1 MAGFYGNITSNPL
14 TTYDKIYPNRY
25 TLEREKQT
33 DNILPGRQVLIEYDT
48 EFVAPIDSNG
58 NNVLEKEHQEAL
70 EKLANYEKNKYLD
83 EIFYHKNYDSTI
95 WRKEYYDGN
104 YKYVQT
110 AELNGVGFK
119 LIEFYN
125 GENSSTPSSS
135 FYQNETNQTLK
146 IYIDKGLQSKEKS
159 GESSVLIQGTEYKAG
174 NNINIID
181 DTIIANMSLKPMTN
195 NIRIENDSIGV
206 YPENSEISE
215 INEQII
221 INLNNDDQYEYK
233 EYPVYYETKNKE
245 MEQLTIDNIEALKES
260 ETSLYFKGKNDKYRY
275 LGTFSKI
282 YQDASMSLMTL
293 STEEEPTYRGTVG
306 KRNATIHYDWEYYS
320 NTKHLK
326 IINYGQ
332 WIGSSIPTA
341 IQQWAHPYNATQLT
355 FVDECVSRHY
365 GELHGIDPETCW
377 LCAKLKHLTSIYI
390 ELKNEN
396 QYPSMDNAVFFIK
409 KDAFYNMSKLTELQ
423 FKINNYIGLSCEPKF
438 CRPSVRIITNK
449 NKNNQN
455 FNSNYPALFSDNALI
470 YQYDADKSIYLIHI
484 NDEASEE
491 ILRLTSFQ
499 QGSSY
504 KTTLNIYISALE
516 EKTYKYLNIVNGVRY
531 KFYDDKKN
539 LVDTDLFPNSWKTL
553 LGFQVNKS
561 LWDSNKIV
569 ESKDISI
576 SLNNNDYFIF
586 GGLKTVEDN
595 KFFTIALSK
604 EKQALFFYSPFLSY
618 DSFNLGIIHSLTGND
633 TILIKTVS
641 KYCFRSNSSLLNIDF
656 PPHVL
661 KLPEGLLTS
670 LQNLKTITFGSS
682 NPAQYGGNY
691 TYENNFW
698 NKNLKIYYG
707 GGLGTTFVTSLNA
720 NENFKINNCEIYSQ
734 QDTSRIF
741 WADNSF
747 NSQGMG
753 TLPIDEDKTS
763 TLIWID
769 QRENEYKEGEIINL
783 PYSIVLYTKGLT
795 YTYTFKIPS
804 FYDSINNSY
813 TKFKLSIINKK
824 EISFGTT
831 WKEGFTTE
839 DLSMI
844 LPTFDSRVYKLINYR
859 YDVFDNTNTNTFLP
873 PKYGPVSLED
883 KVPVS
888 EGYNSEEKGYEL
900 YLYPIVEPVMYE
912 AIFEG
917 NSELNQKIQVFDKST
932 YIITLSTL
940 SIPGYIFK
948 GWKITGTYAE
958 KDNTLEIVRVFYK
971 ENKWK
976 LETED
981 SSWTLIE
988 DEENKIKIKDNK
1000 IPVSDIIFT
1009 PILEE
1014 KNAPILSHLDII
1026 SLRKIGQYQNGL
1038 LQLDY
1043 IPTASFTEDSNVF
1056 LKSNNLELFLGQRY
1070 NFNGW
1075 NQDGSILGNFNVQIL
1090 DNGYM
1095 TSKYID
1101 EEDNAFYLEEEKIKE
1116 KDKINQTIIS
1126 INCNIE

>member
-48 EFVAPIDSNG
+48 EFIVPIDSNG

-70 EKLANYEKNKYLD
+70 EKLTNYEKNKYLD

-110 AELNGVGFK
+110 AELNGVGFR

-135 FYQNETNQTLK
+135 FYQNESNQTLK

-159 GESSVLIQGTEYKAG
+159 GDASILIQGTEYKAG
-174 NNINIID
+174 NNINIFD
-181 DTIIANMSLKPMTN
+181 DTIMANMPLEPMTN

-215 INEQII
+215 IDEQII
-221 INLNNDDQYEYK
+221 INLNNDNQYEYK
-233 EYPVYYETKNKE
+233 GYPVYYETKNKE
-245 MEQLTIDNIEALKES
+245 KEQLTIDNAETLKES
-260 ETSLYFKGKNDKYRY
+260 ETSLYFKNKNDKYRF
-275 LGTFSKI
+275 LGKFSKI
-282 YQDASMSLMTL
+282 YYDTSMSLMTL
-293 STEEEPTYRGTVG
+293 NEDEEKPTYSGRIGTSG
-306 KRNATIHYDWEYYS
+306 APICYSWQYYA

-326 IINYGQ
+326 ITNRGQ
-332 WIGSSIPTA
+332 WIGSSIPQD
-341 IQQWAHPYNATQLT
+341 IQKWVAPKNATKLT
-355 FVDECVSRHY
+355 FIDDCISRY
-365 GELHGIDPETCW
+365 NYSSLHGIDPKTCW
-377 LCAKLKHLTSIYI
+377 LCTTLTHLKSIYI
-390 ELKNEN
+390 ELQNN
-396 QYPSMDNAVFFIK
+396 NPYPSSTAAVFYIQK
-409 KDAFYNMSKLTELQ
+409 ESFYNMPKLTDLQ
-423 FKINNYIGLSCEPKF
+423 FKINNYIGLICEPKF
-438 CRPSVRIITNK
+438 CLPSVKIITNMTK
-449 NKNNQN
+449 DDYNNQLK
-455 FNSNYPALFSDNALI
+455 YPILFSDNSLI
-470 YQYDADKSIYLIHI
+470 YQYTQDKGNCLIHI
-484 NDEASEE
+484 NDETSE
-491 ILRLTSFQ
+491 
-499 QGSSY
+499 
-504 KTTLNIYISALE
+504 TLKLAPVRYNDTVVNIYVSAFE
-516 EKTYKYLNIVNGVRY
+516 EKTYKYLNLINGKRY
-531 KFYDDKKN
+531 RFYDDKTQ
-539 LVDTDLFPNSWKTL
+539 LIDTDLFPNSLKTL
-553 LGFQVNKS
+553 LGFQIDKS
-561 LWDSNKIV
+561 VHDSNKIV
-569 ESKDISI
+569 EPKEISI
-576 SLNNNDYFIF
+576 SINDNDYFIF

-604 EKQALFFYSPFLSY
+604 EKQALFFYSPFLTY
-618 DSFNLGIIHSLTGND
+618 DSFNLGIIRSLSGDD
-633 TILIKTVS
+633 TALIKTVS
-641 KYCFRSNSSLLNIDF
+641 KYCFRNNSSLLNIDF
-656 PPHVL
+656 PPQVL

-670 LQNLKTITFGSS
+670 LQNLKTITFGSG

-707 GGLGTTFVTSLNA
+707 GGNSTTFATSLEA
-720 NENFKINNCEIYSQ
+720 NENFKTNKCEIYSQ
-734 QDTSRIF
+734 QFTNRIF

-747 NSQGMG
+747 SSQGMG

-763 TLIWID
+763 TLIWTD

-795 YTYTFKIPS
+795 YTYTFKAPS
-804 FYDSINNSY
+804 FYDNINNSY
-813 TKFKLSIINKK
+813 TKLEPSIINKK

-831 WKEGFTTE
+831 WEEGFTTE
-839 DLSMI
+839 DLLMI
-844 LPTFDSRVYKLINYR
+844 LPKFDSRVYKLINYR
-859 YDVFDNTNTNTFLP
+859 YDVSDNTNTNTFLP
-873 PKYGPVSLED
+873 PKYGPVSLQD

-900 YLYPIVEPVMYE
+900 YLYPIVEPVIYE
-912 AIFEG
+912 VIFEG
-917 NSELNQKIQVFDKST
+917 NSELNQKIQVFDKNT

-940 SIPGYIFK
+940 AVPGYIFK

-958 KDNTLEIVRVFYK
+958 KDNVLETVHLFYE

-1043 IPTASFTEDSNVF
+1043 IPTASFTKNSNVF
-1056 LKSNNLELFLGQRY
+1056 LKSNNLELFLGQYY

-1116 KDKINQTIIS
+1116 KDKINQTIMS
-1126 INCNIE
+1126 INCNA